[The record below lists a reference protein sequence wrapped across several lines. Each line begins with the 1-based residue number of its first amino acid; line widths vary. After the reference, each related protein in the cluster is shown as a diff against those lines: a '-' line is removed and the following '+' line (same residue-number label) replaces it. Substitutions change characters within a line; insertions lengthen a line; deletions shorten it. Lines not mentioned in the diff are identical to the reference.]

1 MKKFLASILRL
12 SISYGK
18 FAVMLFTLSLIKTG
32 INENPNFR
40 YLSKSS
46 QYLKICALY
55 VGEQQNIRRNKF
67 CPKNFLNVDKKLN
80 LNSLNINHEQNR
92 RKVWK
97 K

>member
-1 MKKFLASILRL
+1 MKKSLANILRL

-80 LNSLNINHEQNR
+80 LNPLNINHEQKR
-92 RKVWK
+92 STV
-97 K
+97 

>member
-46 QYLKICALY
+46 HYLKK
-55 VGEQQNIRRNKF
+55 QQGHSI
-67 CPKNFLNVDKKLN
+67 
-80 LNSLNINHEQNR
+80 HENR
-92 RKVWK
+92 DTL
-97 K
+97 

>member
-55 VGEQQNIRRNKF
+55 VGEQQNIRRNKL
-67 CPKNFLNVDKKLN
+67 CPKNFLNVDKKLT
-80 LNSLNINHEQNR
+80 I
-92 RKVWK
+92 
-97 K
+97 